1 MLDTELLKYLA
12 TMGVGGVIAGLIFM
26 MYRKDMKQNVELWT
40 AQSSNFQQQATVL
53 LEVVRENTRS
63 NEALIRLIENM
74 SGRNLER
81 RH

>member
-40 AQSSNFQQQATVL
+40 AQSSNFQQQASVL

>member
-1 MLDTELLKYLA
+1 MLDPELLKYLA

-26 MYRKDMKQNVELWT
+26 MYRKDMKQHVELWT
-40 AQSSNFQQQATVL
+40 AQSNNYQQQAAVL